1 MKTIFFNYPLDTPKV
16 AVIST
21 NQKVSKLVADG
32 IIPKGAGYIE
42 KDYIDENS
50 SREDW
55 SMAGMPEYLK
65 FNNVKKP
72 SRVEWDME
80 LVQVYILGLIRNQR
94 GMALNMLDT
103 LAMRALTKG
112 LTDVVA
118 EIEADKDI
126 LRNLPNTVDLSR
138 ATDYWTAYEAV
149 PDAFIDFDAKYNPK
163 LA

>member
-1 MKTIFFNYPLDTPKV
+1 MKTIFFNSPLNTPKV
-16 AVIST
+16 SVIST
-21 NQKVSKLVADG
+21 TQKVSRLISDG
-32 IIPKGAGYIE
+32 VIPKGAGYVE
-42 KDYIDENS
+42 VPYIDENS

-55 SMAGMPEYLK
+55 SMVGMPEYLK

-112 LTDVVA
+112 LNDVVT
-118 EIEADKDI
+118 EIEADKQK
-126 LRNLPNTVDLSR
+126 LRDLPNTVDLSR

-149 PDAFIDFDAKYNPK
+149 PNAFIDFDAKYNPK

>member
-1 MKTIFFNYPLDTPKV
+1 MKTIFFNYPLGTPKV
-16 AVIST
+16 AIIST
-21 NQKVSKLVADG
+21 NEKVSKLISDG

-42 KDYIDENS
+42 KDYIDKNS
-50 SREDW
+50 NREDW
-55 SMAGMPEYLK
+55 SMVGMPEYLK

-80 LVQVYILGLIRNQR
+80 LVQVYILSLIRNQR
-94 GMALNMLDT
+94 SMALNMLDT

-112 LTDVVA
+112 LTDVVT

-126 LRNLPNTVDLSR
+126 LRNMPDTVDLSK
-138 ATDYWTAYEAV
+138 ATSYWTAYEAV
-149 PDAFIDFDAKYNPK
+149 PNYFIDFDSKYNPK